1 MPTCYS
7 PVRRAPVSCIA
18 TEYCAL
24 DLHVLSTPPAFAL
37 SQDQTLVCILCLEMQ
52 NPESL
57 RGQTSSGELF
67 VVARFP
73 QIAWLTLRQS
83 KCEPN
88 GFWHISFDQLSKS
101 GPPVQQAGIQATD
114 RFYQARHLSQGI
126 KSTQN
131 GRRKCAPLIDAC
143 RVRHASRERQS
154 PDWPRRPRHGIQHAR
169 NYRGGCHPEPG
180 RPVLANVG
188 EGSAFAVPPSATAP
202 VLLLILSGDFAPSK
216 NSPRYNPL
224 RGIYEIHRRQT
235 QKGPT
240 QDFSVTR

>member
-1 MPTCYS
+1 M
-7 PVRRAPVSCIA
+7 RRAPVSCIA

-37 SQDQTLVCILCLEMQ
+37 SQDQTLVCILCRKMK

-114 RFYQARHLSQGI
+114 PFYQARRLSQGI
-126 KSTQN
+126 KSKQN
-131 GRRKCAPLIDAC
+131 GRRKFAPRIALSI
-143 RVRHASRERQS
+143 RERFVT
-154 PDWPRRPRHGIQHAR
+154 RRRRCIC
-169 NYRGGCHPEPG
+169 RGGACLRPG
-180 RPVLANVG
+180 FPGNANLPIGAFALASNVVTPNPVAVFANVC
-188 EGSAFAVPPSATAP
+188 EGSAFAVPAIRHCPRSSP
-202 VLLLILSGDFAPSK
+202 
-216 NSPRYNPL
+216 NS
-224 RGIYEIHRRQT
+224 
-235 QKGPT
+235 
-240 QDFSVTR
+240 

>member
-1 MPTCYS
+1 M
-7 PVRRAPVSCIA
+7 RRAPVSCIA

-57 RGQTSSGELF
+57 RCQTSSGELF

-114 RFYQARHLSQGI
+114 RFYQARRLSQGI
-126 KSTQN
+126 KVNAKWPAKTCTANRSLHSRTI
-131 GRRKCAPLIDAC
+131 RDAP
-143 RVRHASRERQS
+143 
-154 PDWPRRPRHGIQHAR
+154 PRCTC
-169 NYRGGCHPEPG
+169 RGGACLRPG
-180 RPVLANVG
+180 FPGNANLPI
-188 EGSAFAVPPSATAP
+188 SAFAFTLVWSSRARPPWRPTRDLSVAL
-202 VLLLILSGDFAPSK
+202 VLSTLPSPLTLSSRTR
-216 NSPRYNPL
+216 SPGSGERW
-224 RGIYEIHRRQT
+224 
-235 QKGPT
+235 
-240 QDFSVTR
+240 